1 MKTFPTSAQSSEQP
15 SWIAPDL
22 PDGAYDLFI
31 SYRSEKSGR
40 HAVALRDALYA
51 LDKRAH
57 GNRPMRIFLDR
68 ISLKTGEL
76 SANILQG
83 LHNSR
88 HLVVLLDE
96 TTIGSPW
103 VDLEILQ
110 WLEAGGAPERLSLI
124 RTSAT
129 LDLGWDTTTGN
140 FRQPDALPPSL
151 SGLFTKEQKYIDF
164 AVPPRRINEVDLI
177 GLYASVMGA
186 DTEKVGEDERRFL
199 ERERSRTRKF
209 ITVLVGLL
217 IAALV
222 AGSIA
227 VVNSIRADK
236 AARQAR
242 ADALAAESLL
252 TIPVSPARAI
262 ELAVEAA
269 DLGTG
274 ASVRAALLAVAADT
288 GRLERTFQ
296 FTALSDA
303 TSLSGLSLSPDELT
317 LTVWGPSAD
326 DTSVTVVTFSTFS
339 GDVMQNFAIDRST
352 IESLVE
358 IPGVAFLGCSGDE
371 ALKIDWHDH
380 STEVLA
386 SGLSS
391 CAAHSLVA
399 GGILETETAG
409 TEVSTMESAA
419 RRLLGVSASGE
430 PIDVTGWLSSG
441 SRADSMR
448 PISGYT
454 TLTYLFTSDGIV
466 EVDADARGFP
476 VSHSNGTVTTYTSDG
491 KFHVLTVEGADLTHA
506 TVGAGSGWS
515 GAAGWVDYS
524 GTRQA
529 AWLTASGQVSW
540 SGGSG
545 IYLPSGSGNTSST
558 RVALIPIQYSTLIA
572 VFDNQVFSLSPS
584 SGRIDGQKLG
594 EFTGEAT
601 SIKSCGSTVI
611 INDDYYVAN
620 ATTVDSSFARPT
632 LIRGHAEMRNC
643 LAVEPGPP
651 MKVNGQEL
659 LESVTVPAR
668 FSDFFADG
676 RVLLADRDGTVSLI
690 TVRANGQ
697 ASTEEIPTPWRFT
710 PQLNLMTAASGTATF
725 SRSSNSLQIVRGGDT
740 YQFEVD
746 QDGKWTLPRPDGR
759 GGLAFFDGE
768 DWLVNVGDDPLPLV
782 EECSD
787 PGFFPG
793 DGFESDI
800 SALASPHPVSWPQGS
815 AGPRID
821 CVTGEDIAFEGEVL
835 AYDVGPDLGY
845 IVWLQDEA
853 TWITTWTA
861 NAKQPTTRRLPGQH
875 AESNVAAINAQG
887 TRVLVGSVS
896 SAALDE
902 YRFEDGEW
910 VSNGYYASTVGP
922 VSTAAYTPDGTLA
935 MAVSSD
941 GRFDIFDTQTK
952 RRLASQLKAPWI
964 GDDYRDLTIT
974 EHDGYLLA
982 HLQDSAG
989 GTLIE
994 MPMAIAPLRDLL
1006 CHVHNAPAC
1015 D

>member
-1 MKTFPTSAQSSEQP
+1 MKTFPTSAQPSEQP

-124 RTSAT
+124 RTSTT
-129 LDLGWDTTTGN
+129 LDLSWDPTTGN

-164 AVPPRRINEVDLI
+164 AVPPRRINEVDLV

-186 DTEKVGEDERRFL
+186 DPEKVGEDERRFL

-339 GDVMQNFAIDRST
+339 GDVMQSFAIERSS
-352 IESLVE
+352 IQSLVE

-380 STEVLA
+380 GTEVLA

-391 CAAHSLVA
+391 CTAHSLVA
-399 GGILETETAG
+399 GGILETETAKEDM
-409 TEVSTMESAA
+409 TPMESIP

-430 PIDVTGWLSSG
+430 PIDIAGWLSSG
-441 SRADSMR
+441 SRADSIR
-448 PISGYT
+448 AIGGYT
-454 TLTYLFTSDGIV
+454 TMTHLFTPEGIV
-466 EVDADARGFP
+466 EVDDDAQGFP
-476 VSHSNGTVTTYTSDG
+476 VSRSNGTVTTYTQDR
-491 KFHVLTVEGADLTHA
+491 KFHVLSMEGSDLTHA
-506 TVGAGSGWS
+506 TVDAGSGWS

-524 GTRQA
+524 GTAQA

-545 IYLPSGSGNTSST
+545 IRLPAGSGNTSST

-601 SIKSCGSTVI
+601 SIQSCGSTVI

-620 ATTVDSSFARPT
+620 ATTADSSFARPT
-632 LIRGHAEMRNC
+632 LIRGHAEIRNC

-651 MKVNGQEL
+651 FKINGQEL
-659 LESVTVPAR
+659 LESVFVPAQL
-668 FSDFFADG
+668 SDFFADG
-676 RVLLADRDGTVSLI
+676 RVLLAEQDGTVSLI
-690 TVRANGQ
+690 IARANRQ
-697 ASTEEIPTPWRFT
+697 ASAQEIPTPWRFT
-710 PQLNLMTAASGTATF
+710 PQLKLMTAAGGTATF
-725 SRSSNSLQIVRGGDT
+725 STASNSLQIARGNDT
-740 YQFEVD
+740 YQIESD
-746 QDGKWTLPRPDGR
+746 RDGKWTLPRPDGR
-759 GGLAFFDGE
+759 GGLAFFSGD
-768 DWLVNVGDDPLPLV
+768 DWLVNLGDDPLPLV
-782 EECSD
+782 DQCTD
-787 PGFFPG
+787 PRFFPG
-793 DGFESDI
+793 DGFESDL
-800 SALASPHPVSWPQGS
+800 LAATSPHPVSWPQGLT
-815 AGPRID
+815 GPRID
-821 CVTGEDIAFEGEVL
+821 CVTGEGIAFDGEIL
-835 AYDVGPDLGY
+835 AYDIGPDLGY
-845 IVWLQDEA
+845 IVWLEDGA

-861 NAKQPTTRRLPGQH
+861 NAKQSTTRRLPGQH
-875 AESNVAAINAQG
+875 TESDVAAINAQG
-887 TRVLVGSVS
+887 TRILVG

-902 YRFEDGEW
+902 YRLEGGDW
-910 VSNGYYASTVGP
+910 VRTGYYTSTAGP

-952 RRLASQLKAPWI
+952 RRLASQLEALPI
-964 GDDYRDLTIT
+964 GDDYQDLMIT

-982 HLQDSAG
+982 HLRDSSG

-1006 CHVHNAPAC
+1006 CYVHHAPAC